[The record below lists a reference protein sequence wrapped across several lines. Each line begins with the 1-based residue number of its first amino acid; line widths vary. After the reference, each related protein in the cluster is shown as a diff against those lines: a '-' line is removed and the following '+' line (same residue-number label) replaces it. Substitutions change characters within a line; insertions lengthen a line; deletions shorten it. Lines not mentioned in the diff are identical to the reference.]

1 MEMVGLR
8 ERTALTRIEAGEI
21 RDTAD
26 VGWFEAVFG
35 RRRKRRDPVEEE
47 RMAVDE
53 WAESESAF
61 QNAGYLFNRRRNQ
74 TNAAADV
81 LSLGSHTGN
90 NLIYPFISLNT
101 SDTASFS

>member
-61 QNAGYLFNRRRNQ
+61 QNAGYLQSKKKSNKC
-74 TNAAADV
+74 
-81 LSLGSHTGN
+81 SC
-90 NLIYPFISLNT
+90 
-101 SDTASFS
+101 